1 MGYGEEKALDLNQL
15 PRLGPPPLTNRKANS
30 RRAPRVKLPW
40 PKGQSFKILSL
51 DGGGIRGL
59 YTACLLQKVEQN
71 LCKGK
76 DLGGYFDLLAGT
88 STGGII
94 AVGLGFCIPTQ
105 RIVDLYAKQG
115 EKIFPPTVF
124 RMPKWR
130 RWFANAFSPK
140 YDHRPLERALFDVL
154 GERTLGESQSRLVV
168 PSCMVPSSEIAVF
181 KTDHHSDYQRDH
193 KMFAWEVCRATSA
206 APTYFAGHERNGRMF
221 IDGGLWANNPILVAV
236 TEALSCFD
244 IEPSQIQVLSIG
256 TGNQPF
262 ELSLKDARGGLFHWK
277 YALAGAMHLSTE
289 NAASQVS
296 LFIGDKNVV
305 RIEPEK
311 QIAAIELDD
320 WLEAKAHMPDAA
332 ETSFAENRPVLEAF
346 FERTVE
352 SRIRMCS

>member
-1 MGYGEEKALDLNQL
+1 V
-15 PRLGPPPLTNRKANS
+15 PRA
-30 RRAPRVKLPW
+30 KLPW
-40 PKGQSFKILSL
+40 PKGRAFKILSL

-59 YTACLLQKVEQN
+59 YTACLLHKIEQN
-71 LCKGK
+71 FCRNGVVG
-76 DLGGYFDLLAGT
+76 DYFDLLAGT

-94 AVGLGFCIPTQ
+94 SVGLGFAVPTE
-105 RIVDLYAKQG
+105 RIVDLYARQG

-124 RMPKWR
+124 KKPKWR
-130 RWFANAFSPK
+130 RLIANAHSPK
-140 YDHRPLERALFDVL
+140 YDHRPLERALFEVL
-154 GERTLGESQSRLVV
+154 GEQTFGESRSRLVV
-168 PSCMVPSSEIAVF
+168 PSCMMPSSEIAVF
-181 KTDHHSDYQRDH
+181 KTDHHPDFQRDH

-244 IEPSQIQVLSIG
+244 IAPSQIQVLSIG

-262 ELSLKDARGGLFHWK
+262 ELSLKEARGGLYQWMF
-277 YALAGAMHLSTE
+277 ALTGAMHLSTE

-296 LFIGDKNVV
+296 LFIGDQNVV

-320 WLEAKAHMPDAA
+320 WCEAKAHMPDAA
-332 ETSFAENRPVLEAF
+332 ENSFVENRTAIESF
-346 FERTVE
+346 FQEKVDARV
-352 SRIRMCS
+352 RMSSDAAVKI